1 MPKTFTRLIGVR
13 NASNNASAGD
23 GRTGAGYATLKP
35 KGLGSDVNAQ
45 TSWPYTT
52 RTQIEDDVIN
62 DDDERDENSRSAI
75 HKKNKTPLA
84 VDRLQQLNYKTGAFV
99 NGSTRGLTG
108 IMSGVDP
115 VDVLES
121 FIKETLRRSK
131 PPKELNK
138 PIGLGGINPTT
149 SSNDITTRTRPGM
162 TLGSKQGWFS
172 APPPKES
179 DPSTSERFLDI
190 EHMVASE
197 EDEPIRHANMLKKRS
212 QNKGVRQETHFVML
226 TAYIKMLAE

>member
-35 KGLGSDVNAQ
+35 KGLGSDTNAQ
-45 TSWPYTT
+45 TSWPYTSLT
-52 RTQIEDDVIN
+52 DIEDDVI
-62 DDDERDENSRSAI
+62 DDDDDADDGSRVAI
-75 HKKNKTPLA
+75 HKKNRTPLA

-115 VDVLES
+115 IDVIES
-121 FIKETLRRSK
+121 FVREVVRR
-131 PPKELNK
+131 PRLPRELNK
-138 PIGLGGINPTT
+138 PIGYGGIDPTT

-162 TLGSKQGWFS
+162 TLGSKQGWFGP
-172 APPPKES
+172 PPPKES
-179 DPSTSERFLDI
+179 DPSTSERYLDI
-190 EHMVASE
+190 KDIVDSE
-197 EDEPIRHANMLKKRS
+197 EDEPVRHATMIKRRS
-212 QNKGVRQETHFVML
+212 QSKGVRQETRFAVL
-226 TAYIKMLAE
+226 TAYIEMLAE